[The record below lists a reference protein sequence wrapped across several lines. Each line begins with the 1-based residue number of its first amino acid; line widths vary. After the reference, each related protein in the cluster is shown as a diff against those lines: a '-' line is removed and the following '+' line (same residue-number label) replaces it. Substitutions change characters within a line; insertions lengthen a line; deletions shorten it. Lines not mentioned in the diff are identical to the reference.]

1 MKMLNTLEPIK
12 LNEGKDS
19 VQAIRPAVLRE
30 CIGILLRMLYPVVPH
45 LTHRLWIEMGYRN
58 QGGLILDAP
67 WPIVDEAALVK
78 TEIDLVLQVNGKLR
92 GEIDVAVDAPREVIE
107 GVALVRALRKWLER
121 NAAGKPCDRVIVLRT
136 PKVELTPGQAAM
148 AKGHEKI
155 WREVEPQLRKRG
167 VEIVEGDQH
176 GN

>member
-1 MKMLNTLEPIK
+1 MRVCIVGGPRTGKTTLASTMLDPLHTDDLIGA
-12 LNEGKDS
+12 LDWS
-19 VQAIRPAVLRE
+19 AVSE
-30 CIGILLRMLYPVVPH
+30 IIA
-45 LTHRLWIEMGYRN
+45 TQWIPKPG
-58 QGGLILDAP
+58 P
-67 WPIVDEAALVK
+67 W
-78 TEIDLVLQVNGKLR
+78 
-92 GEIDVAVDAPREVIE
+92 VIE
-107 GVALVRALRKWLER
+107 GVALVRALRKWIER

-148 AKGHEKI
+148 AKGHETI